1 MDTRR
6 PRSLR
11 FDARALGADVRRSWS
26 NGLASLALTLVFT
39 VILVYRME
47 TGASPTVELMP
58 DLDHFAAYWPNV
70 LCQAFG
76 WTGLIWSWLSIA
88 LGLLRSSTRSGWFTA
103 SARTVERWH
112 RTLSLTTIALML
124 LHILMFLVLIFLD
137 RRAELGSLR
146 SFGTAFAFSF
156 VPGAY
161 SEATG
166 ELAILIGII
175 ALYLAAVLGMAFY
188 SRRLLGPV
196 VWRFVHA
203 SIVVVYILSV
213 WHTLLYGTNVWYAG
227 LLRSGV
233 WLGQLPLLGL
243 LLARLFSP
251 RSTPG
256 RAFWFTVLR
265 AAAALAAVAT
275 TAVTAWMV
283 VSRDGGGRIRGE
295 ATGTGPVTPEMI
307 WLGTGVFIVL
317 VALGV
322 IYSRHVQKRRRP
334 ASRGRVARDRSEAR
348 R

>member
-6 PRSLR
+6 TRSRR
-11 FDARALGADVRRSWS
+11 FDARALGADVRRSWA
-26 NGLASLALTLVFT
+26 NGLASLALTLVF
-39 VILVYRME
+39 ILVYRME

-70 LCQAFG
+70 LCQALG
-76 WTGLIWSWLSIA
+76 WTGLIWSWLSMA
-88 LGLLRSSTRSGWFTA
+88 LGLLRSSTRSWWFTA

-213 WHTLLYGTNVWYAG
+213 WHTLLYRTNVWYAG
-227 LLRSGV
+227 LLCSGV

-251 RSTPG
+251 RSAPG

-283 VSRDGGGRIRGE
+283 VSRDGGGRIRGK
-295 ATGTGPVTPEMI
+295 ATDTGPVTPEMI

-334 ASRGRVARDRSEAR
+334 ASRGRAARDRSEAR

>member
-1 MDTRR
+1 MYTRQ
-6 PRSLR
+6 PRSRR
-11 FDARALGADVRRSWS
+11 FDARALGADVRRSWA
-26 NGLASLALTLVFT
+26 NGLTSLALTLVFS

-47 TGASPTVELMP
+47 TGASPTVKLMP

-88 LGLLRSSTRSGWFTA
+88 LGLLRSSTRSSWFTA

-112 RTLSLTTIALML
+112 RTLSLTTIVLML
-124 LHILMFLVLIFLD
+124 FHILMFLVLTFLGLQS
-137 RRAELGSLR
+137 ELGAVR
-146 SFGTAFAFSF
+146 SFGTAFAYSF

-166 ELAILIGII
+166 EVAILIGII
-175 ALYLAAVLGMAFY
+175 ALYLAVMLGMAFY

-196 VWRFVHA
+196 VWRLVHA

-233 WLGQLPLLGL
+233 WLAQLPLLGL
-243 LLARLFSP
+243 LLARLLSP
-251 RSTPG
+251 RSATG
-256 RAFWFTVLR
+256 RALGLTVLR
-265 AAAALAAVAT
+265 AAAALAAVAM
-275 TAVTAWMV
+275 TAVTAWMI
-283 VSRDGGGRIRGE
+283 VSRNGGGRIRGE
-295 ATGTGPVTPEMI
+295 TTGVGPVTPEMI
-307 WLGTGVFIVL
+307 WFGTGVFIVL
-317 VALGV
+317 VALGA
-322 IYSRHVQKRRRP
+322 IYSRSVQKRRRP
-334 ASRGRVARDRSEAR
+334 ASRGRTAGDLSEAR